1 MTDPAAEDHAAD
13 GPASDTSKS
22 DTGRVEAF
30 SDGVLAVAITLL
42 VLDLKVPHVGDGS
55 LWDAL
60 LKQWPAYA
68 AYLTSFLII
77 GIMWA
82 NHHGIFRQ
90 IRFVDR
96 SLMLLNLLLLMSIV
110 AIPFGASLVSEYL
123 TEPGHNGNI
132 AMATYSGISLMVA
145 ISYGLIWGYA
155 LWHPDLLEP
164 FVDVSHSRKTFPRFA
179 GVAIFYAVL
188 IVVSLL
194 NAYVALIVTFLLAL
208 YYAFDQLQGA
218 ARR

>member
-1 MTDPAAEDHAAD
+1 MTDAASEAD
-13 GPASDTSKS
+13 APDPSKS

-42 VLDLKVPHVGDGS
+42 VLDLKVPHVGEGS

-60 LKQWPAYA
+60 LNQWPAYA

-82 NHHGIFRQ
+82 NHHSIFRQ

-96 SLMLLNLLLLMSIV
+96 PLMLLNLLLLVAIV

-123 TEPGHNGNI
+123 TEPGRNGNI
-132 AMATYSGISLMVA
+132 AMATYSAISLFVA

-164 FVDVSHSRKTFPRFA
+164 SVDVAHSRKVFPRFA
-179 GVAIFYAVL
+179 GGAIFYAVL
-188 IVVSLL
+188 VIVSLV
-194 NAYVALIVTFLLAL
+194 NAYVALAVIFLMAL
-208 YYAFDQLQGA
+208 YYAFDQLQGVG
-218 ARR
+218 RR

>member
-1 MTDPAAEDHAAD
+1 MEDARDEAQAPD
-13 GPASDTSKS
+13 LSKS

-55 LWDAL
+55 LWEAL

-82 NHHGIFRQ
+82 NHHSIFRQ

-96 SLMLLNLLLLMSIV
+96 SLMLLNLLLLMAIV

-123 TEPGHNGNI
+123 KEPGHNGNV
-132 AMATYSGISLMVA
+132 AMATYSGISLVVA
-145 ISYGLIWGYA
+145 VSYGLIWGYA
-155 LWHPDLLEP
+155 LWHPNLLEP
-164 FVDVSHSRKTFPRFA
+164 SVDVAGSRKTYPRFA
-179 GVAIFYAVL
+179 GGALFYAVL
-188 IVVSLL
+188 IVVSLI

-208 YYAFDQLQGA
+208 YYAFDQLQSG